1 MLNVARK
8 NSLLAGLTSTL
19 LLSTSLATSY
29 LNSAQ
34 AAPENPVDTPQW
46 QAAVHGHYGYCDADV
61 LRQHWETNI
70 DDAKIRLGGMI
81 LNRNCPALSSG
92 LCESE
97 AGDQLDGGGHQ
108 GLDEVP
114 ALFSGG

>member
-1 MLNVARK
+1 MCDRRDRPTKSIQAKPRK
-8 NSLLAGLTSTL
+8 TKEIGPWIFL
-19 LLSTSLATSY
+19 
-29 LNSAQ
+29 
-34 AAPENPVDTPQW
+34 VF
-46 QAAVHGHYGYCDADV
+46 
-61 LRQHWETNI
+61 
-70 DDAKIRLGGMI
+70 
-81 LNRNCPALSSG
+81 RNCPALSSG

>member
-1 MLNVARK
+1 MV
-8 NSLLAGLTSTL
+8 SF
-19 LLSTSLATSY
+19 
-29 LNSAQ
+29 AQ
-34 AAPENPVDTPQW
+34 FEREVTGERIRHKIAASKKK
-46 QAAVHGHYGYCDADV
+46 G
-61 LRQHWETNI
+61 
-70 DDAKIRLGGMI
+70 
-81 LNRNCPALSSG
+81 RNCPALSSG